1 MIHYIYNALFPP
13 QKARKDTFTNS
24 KVLLPPLAPQFE
36 ESLVE
41 FNAGIDKTFA
51 TYLNSAAKHYKEEE
65 AAELPLSGLRF
76 WKVIN
81 ILGLKTSEDGIL

>member
-1 MIHYIYNALFPP
+1 MIHNNALFPP

-65 AAELPLSGLRF
+65 AELPLSGLRF

-81 ILGLKTSEDGIL
+81 ILGLRTSDSEDGIL

>member
-1 MIHYIYNALFPP
+1 MEESIWIITSH
-13 QKARKDTFTNS
+13 QARKDSFTNS

-65 AAELPLSGLRF
+65 EAELPLSGLRF
-76 WKVIN
+76 
-81 ILGLKTSEDGIL
+81 